1 MKITKTKLRQLILQE
16 LDTTSVP
23 GYQQNLQN
31 IESRKGPFTNLIT
44 VTSDTLDRLIDVIR
58 DSENLEDMDLEGLK
72 NNELRKLMDKIGYCE
87 SVIDAKLEGKAI
99 HSGAEGYE

>member
-31 IESRKGPFTNLIT
+31 IESRKGPFANLVT
-44 VTSDTLDRLIDVIR
+44 VASDTLDRLIDSIR
-58 DSENLEDMDLEGLK
+58 DSEDLKKMDLEGLK
-72 NNELRKLMDKIGYCE
+72 NNELQRLMDKLGYLE
-87 SVIDAKLEGKAI
+87 SVIEAKLEGRI
-99 HSGAEGYE
+99 HNTQGYE